1 MASESECT
9 STLFVEIPDKNNNEN
24 ENENDK
30 EKLPIALFQLINAEL
45 HDVLLH
51 NEGSES
57 DDETDGPIQ
66 LIQNVVENIKRF

>member
-1 MASESECT
+1 MASENEHT
-9 STLFVEIPDKNNNEN
+9 NNLFFEMSDKNNNEN
-24 ENENDK
+24 ENDN
-30 EKLPIALFQLINAEL
+30 EKLPIALFQLISAEL